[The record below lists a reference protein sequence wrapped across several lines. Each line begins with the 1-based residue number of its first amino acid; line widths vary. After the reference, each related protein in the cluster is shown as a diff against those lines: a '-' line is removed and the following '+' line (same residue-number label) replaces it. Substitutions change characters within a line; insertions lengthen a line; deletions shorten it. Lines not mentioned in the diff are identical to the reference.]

1 MSSLSSL
8 VNVYEYSTNRST
20 FALKVMEQRLALGGE
35 DLAELVAQVR
45 GALEAAQAVRALEER
60 WKGSRGQVLHGGEA
74 RRLDAEL
81 DRVLGALDSALG
93 SALRAWG
100 DDEPLAAAATQVRA
114 RLFPRGVAHLIHL
127 PYVEA
132 AEEVEVLLARAEGEP
147 EVVAA
152 LGALGLGIYLD
163 RVREVHARYVEA
175 LQPVGLVSWDEI
187 RDGRREVHERF
198 CAIVC
203 LIAGRK
209 HLADPD
215 SVEALVLEGALQVV
229 WEQNRAVRIAR
240 QRRRRPPDVDPE
252 TGGEL
257 ADEDLADEDG
267 FEPEAPATVELPP
280 IAQPL
285 VLPSLDRG
293 VEDVA

>member
-1 MSSLSSL
+1 M
-8 VNVYEYSTNRST
+8 
-20 FALKVMEQRLALGGE
+20 
-35 DLAELVAQVR
+35 
-45 GALEAAQAVRALEER
+45 
-60 WKGSRGQVLHGGEA
+60 
-74 RRLDAEL
+74 
-81 DRVLGALDSALG
+81 
-93 SALRAWG
+93 
-100 DDEPLAAAATQVRA
+100 
-114 RLFPRGVAHLIHL
+114 
-127 PYVEA
+127 EA
-132 AEEVEVLLARAEGEP
+132 AEEVDVLLARAEGEP

-175 LQPVGLVSWDEI
+175 LQPAALVSWDEI

-198 CAIVC
+198 CAVVC

-209 HLADPD
+209 YLADPD

-229 WEQNRAVRIAR
+229 WEQNRAVKIAR

-267 FEPEAPATVELPP
+267 FEPDTPATVELPP